1 MNNFEILLIEDDLIE
16 KMKFKR
22 VLENLG
28 YGINLEIRENGQKGL
43 DYLEEGNKPSV
54 ILLDLNMPE
63 MDGIEFLNYVFE
75 NEYLRHFP
83 VVILT
88 TSENTQDLK
97 KCFSLGIA
105 GYILKPLKYEEYELT
120 IKKLVDYWM
129 INQLIK

>member
-16 KMKFKR
+16 KMKFER
-22 VLENLG
+22 VLNGLG
-28 YGINLEIRENGQKGL
+28 YDVDLVIRDNGQKGI
-43 DYLEEGNKPSV
+43 DYLEEGNSPSV

-63 MDGIEFLNYVFE
+63 MNGIEFLSYVFE
-75 NEYLRHFP
+75 NENLRHFP
-83 VVILT
+83 VMILT

-105 GYILKPLKYEEYELT
+105 GYVLKPLKYEDYELT
-120 IKKLVDYWM
+120 IKKIVDYWM